1 MLQKRGKF
9 VDVSLKKKRV
19 AHSNAKVVNA
29 DEYLYTAAGDL
40 TVEYY
45 TLISLL
51 QVVREPVKLRTA
63 THSASSSVS
72 AMNTSAPVFKVTCKF
87 TKFVCKNIP

>member
-1 MLQKRGKF
+1 MLM
-9 VDVSLKKKRV
+9 SI
-19 AHSNAKVVNA
+19 
-29 DEYLYTAAGDL
+29 YIYTAAGDL
-40 TVEYY
+40 TVY

-87 TKFVCKNIP
+87 TKFIYKHIP